1 MHFGEMKLYIRKKKI
16 TKKIKQATNTPIIL
30 GVGLM
35 FWIIFLPIL
44 NIFFSIPKLYEFF
57 LVLNFCFLLMS
68 YNFLKCILLN
78 KGFMTTMISIPNLFI
93 SIFNDDLCSFCYF

>member
-1 MHFGEMKLYIRKKKI
+1 
-16 TKKIKQATNTPIIL
+16 
-30 GVGLM
+30 M

-68 YNFLKCILLN
+68 YNFLKFILLN
-78 KGFMTTMISIPNLFI
+78 KGFMTTMISIPLIYLSRFLMMI
-93 SIFNDDLCSFCYF
+93 CAVFAIFDYYILGRNY